1 MISINKTYEVQKED
15 EELVAQFPQFV
26 KGFQFRVV
34 GMNKDGVIAVID
46 IKNGNLISIANNPEA
61 WFWCF
66 YFSGDINTSKE
77 LAEIDIQDE
86 IPVTNDTLV
95 NGVPVLDLLKG
106 QLDPVSK
113 AAVLYIEELT
123 KELEWY
129 MSYH

>member
-1 MISINKTYEVQKED
+1 MISINKLYEVQKED

-34 GMNKDGVIAVID
+34 GMDKDGVIAVID
-46 IKNGNLISIANNPEA
+46 IKTGNLISIANNPEA
-61 WFWCF
+61 WFFCF
-66 YFSGDINTSKE
+66 YCSSDVSTAEE
-77 LAEIDIQDE
+77 LAEIDIHDE

-113 AAVLYIEELT
+113 AAVRYIEELT

-129 MSYH
+129 ESYH